1 MKDRLLTGHDL
12 YFVIQEEH
20 RGEQAKQAFISRDVI
35 EQMIQKCQ
43 FKMNK
48 VTIELSNKLAST
60 EILLCLGTE
69 GAFPISRFPRSL
81 LQDEDASQSKKFR
94 SGMSPNFHSSQLF
107 STRRNSPGPCRTF

>member
-1 MKDRLLTGHDL
+1 MKDRLMTGHDL

-20 RGEQAKQAFISRDVI
+20 RGEQARQAFISRDVI

-81 LQDEDASQSKKFR
+81 LQDGDASQSKKFR
-94 SGMSPNFHSSQLF
+94 SSMSPDFHS
-107 STRRNSPGPCRTF
+107 